1 MKIVVDT
8 NILIS
13 IFIKSDRRIADLF
26 DSLKFYASLY
36 ISDYSLIEIANH
48 TTKILKL

>member
-13 IFIKSDRRIADLF
+13 IFISPKGVLGNVFLMS
-26 DSLKFYASLY
+26 YTPV
-36 ISDYSLIEIANH
+36 N
-48 TTKILKL
+48 